1 MSSRPFRSQLGSTVP
16 ADVGVSEWSGLMTVP
31 ANVKLVYLIMHR
43 PNTSIRTV
51 NAEVNKVNV
60 ANGGGTIPVTWASS
74 EFYQWARKCSS
85 PLFGGGPTKGVRYPD
100 KSWVAAASYAGV
112 RFTAVTLMA
121 CKVPLVDWETVLA
134 EAHVPVSKSGLLDM
148 QALSPEVLTRIDPM
162 LRSPQEMDAENMG
175 TCWKLTKFAFLDL
188 QDRNPDIFN
197 KWLGDQDTNS
207 GRINNVLHNYVKN
220 NPKGRRSRSNKKKG
234 SALRGHKGN
243 GTSSRFQ
250 AVLGSMGLS
259 SSDFGGFRPRAS
271 SPSNGSSSS
280 SQRPIINNIHHDE
293 DNYLQQVAMHWAGQ
307 NRSRRGSSRA
317 RVRPSASE
325 LHQPVTPRI
334 SDGEL
339 PAVPVPQ
346 QRAAALEIE
355 TEDQLSVNRNA
366 GGLIPEV
373 VVEAAS
379 ITAVEQ
385 LLRSRVWHNI

>member
-1 MSSRPFRSQLGSTVP
+1 MP

-60 ANGGGTIPVTWASS
+60 ANGGGTIPVTWGSS
-74 EFYQWARKCSS
+74 EFNQWTRKCSS

-100 KSWVAAASYAGV
+100 KSWVAAASYSGV
-112 RFTAVTLMA
+112 RFPAVTLMT
-121 CKVPLVDWETVLA
+121 CKVPLDDWETVLA

-148 QALSPEVLTRIDPM
+148 QALSPEVLFRIDPM
-162 LRSPQEMDAENMG
+162 LRSSQEMDAENMG
-175 TCWKLTKFAFLDL
+175 TCWKLTKCAFLDL
-188 QDRNPDIFN
+188 QERNPDIFN
-197 KWLGDQDTNS
+197 KWLGEQDTDS
-207 GRINNVLHNYVKN
+207 GRINNVLDNYVKN
-220 NPKGRRSRSNKKKG
+220 NPKGRRSRSNKNKG
-234 SALRGHKGN
+234 SALRGHKKN

-250 AVLGSMGLS
+250 GVLGSMGLS
-259 SSDFGGFRPRAS
+259 SSDFGGFTPRAS

-280 SQRPIINNIHHDE
+280 SQRPIINNTHHDE
-293 DNYLQQVAMHWAGQ
+293 DNYLQQVAMDWAGQ
-307 NRSRRGSSRA
+307 SRRPRRGSSRA
-317 RVRPSASE
+317 RGPSASE

-373 VVEAAS
+373 LVSAAS

-385 LLRSRVWHNI
+385 LMRSRVRHNI